1 MIKLSPRLKTIAELV
16 PDDSNI
22 VDIGCDHGLLDIYLT
37 QSKKNITI
45 IASDINQ
52 NALNNAI
59 KNIKKEKLT
68 SKIKT
73 VLSDGL
79 DNIDTKN
86 IDTIVISGMGSHTI
100 TKILLTNSEKIKH
113 IDTLIIQSN
122 NDLAFLREQIT
133 KMNYYIED
141 EKLVSD
147 NKKIYTIIKFKR
159 GKKRYS
165 YKELLFGPVLLKN
178 KTKLFHE
185 KNNQELKT
193 LELIYPK
200 IPKGHISYKI
210 KTFFKIKMYKKI
222 LLEKTK

>member
-1 MIKLSPRLKTIAELV
+1 
-16 PDDSNI
+16 
-22 VDIGCDHGLLDIYLT
+22 
-37 QSKKNITI
+37 
-45 IASDINQ
+45 
-52 NALNNAI
+52 
-59 KNIKKEKLT
+59 
-68 SKIKT
+68 
-73 VLSDGL
+73 
-79 DNIDTKN
+79 
-86 IDTIVISGMGSHTI
+86 MGSHTI

-141 EKLVSD
+141 ERLVSD

-165 YKELLFGPVLLKN
+165 YKELLFGPILL
-178 KTKLFHE
+178 
-185 KNNQELKT
+185 KNNQELQT

-200 IPKGHISYKI
+200 IPKDHISYKI

>member
-1 MIKLSPRLKTIAELV
+1 
-16 PDDSNI
+16 
-22 VDIGCDHGLLDIYLT
+22 
-37 QSKKNITI
+37 
-45 IASDINQ
+45 
-52 NALNNAI
+52 
-59 KNIKKEKLT
+59 
-68 SKIKT
+68 
-73 VLSDGL
+73 
-79 DNIDTKN
+79 
-86 IDTIVISGMGSHTI
+86 MGSHTI

-141 EKLVSD
+141 ERLVSD

-185 KNNQELKT
+185 KNNQELQT